1 VQQGKNNRPDL
12 EGLGGIDRRIFIP
25 TSPLFL
31 LIDAFY
37 HSLLAQIDRTSEVK
51 FCRSPLAQ
59 SAFFMDTPLNQI
71 GMDDYLIKPFSQE
84 TLATKLRHWQ
94 KLLASGQH
102 QPIRLLGLDWE
113 RLRQISEGN
122 AAFEH
127 KLLGLFYKD
136 AQIHLQTL
144 QRAVL
149 AGDRALVM
157 SAVHPLKSASANL
170 GLMRIYAIATEL
182 EQYPFSLT
190 MKAYLQELETCL
202 QQLPVFLNKV

>member
-1 VQQGKNNRPDL
+1 
-12 EGLGGIDRRIFIP
+12 
-25 TSPLFL
+25 
-31 LIDAFY
+31 
-37 HSLLAQIDRTSEVK
+37 
-51 FCRSPLAQ
+51 
-59 SAFFMDTPLNQI
+59 MDTPLNQI

-102 QPIRLLGLDWE
+102 QTIRRLGLDWE

-122 AAFEH
+122 AAFER

-149 AGDRALVM
+149 TGDLALVM
-157 SAVHPLKSASANL
+157 SAVHPLKGASANL

-182 EQYPFSLT
+182 EQCPPSLT
-190 MKAYLQELETCL
+190 MTAYLQELETCL